1 MSVIVLQPT
10 SNRDARQHYVDT
22 ISNPVAFDQH
32 KELLKAND
40 YAALKEMFPGRLAPM
55 WGVTPAVNGRN
66 IARFKRASVGSLVLF
81 SGDGRIF
88 AAGTIA
94 HKMHNAALAREL
106 WGEDSRGLTWEYM
119 YVLDEIREVDIPYAA
134 FNAAVGYQPNFVI
147 QGFSVLGEERS
158 AQFLAAFD
166 LTSQRYDEEPSD
178 ADLEAALAGLDGPQ
192 DREVRGWARR
202 EQGRA
207 RNLLL
212 GSRPAGEC
220 RLCGRRFGREFLV
233 AAHKKKRSMCTDEEK
248 RDLKNIMMLCCV
260 FGCDALYER
269 GYVTVGTDGQLSV
282 SDRCGPTERT
292 YASTVMRTRIDVG
305 SEELA
310 YFQWHSDWHHEAF

>member
-1 MSVIVLQPT
+1 MAIIVLQPT

-22 ISNPVAFDQH
+22 ITNPVDFDQH
-32 KELLKAND
+32 KALLTADD
-40 YAALKEMFPGRLAPM
+40 YAALKEIFPSRVAPM

-66 IARFKRASVGSLVLF
+66 IARFQRATVGSLVLF

-94 HKMHNAALAREL
+94 HKMHNPALAKTL

-119 YVLDEIREVDIPYAA
+119 YVLDEIRTVDIPYAA
-134 FNAAVGYQPNFVI
+134 FNEAVGYQPNFVI
-147 QGFSVLGEERS
+147 QGFSVLREEQS
-158 AQFLAAFD
+158 EQFLAAFD

-178 ADLEAALAGLDGPQ
+178 ADFEAALAGLDGPQ

-202 EQGRA
+202 EQRKA

-220 RLCGRRFGREFLV
+220 RLCGRTFGREFLV
-233 AAHKKKRSMCTDEEK
+233 AAHKKKRSKCTDDEK

-269 GYVTVGTDGQLSV
+269 GYVTIGVDGEVSV
-282 SDRCGPTERT
+282 SDRCGLVEST
-292 YASTVMRTRIDVG
+292 YAATVMRTRLDVAEG
-305 SEELA
+305 EAA
-310 YFQWHSDWHHEAF
+310 YFQWHSDRHKEV